1 MSYLRPYTANFERKN
16 NNRWS
21 LFVTDLLSERK
32 RSLNHLKIS
41 STIYFILVPKY
52 PHVVCHFAVPLGST
66 RGVPAVS
73 CLEIKASEGASAVS
87 GNYWLDSSKPGQ
99 VVLVYCDMSTG
110 GKLLFCICKF
120 LDYFYNAS
128 KTEGSYSM
136 EERNSSL
143 TLFFLVLF
151 FSFFF
156 LFFFFPLLWD
166 IDKCVS
172 GAHNWINGTANCT
185 NTLGSYKYACRP
197 GYRGDKWTKE
207 PRNIKQWPNLSTS

>member
-1 MSYLRPYTANFERKN
+1 MSYLRPYTTNFERKN
-16 NNRWS
+16 NNRWW

-41 STIYFILVPKY
+41 SNIYFILVPKY
-52 PHVVCHFAVPLGST
+52 PYVVCHFAVPLGST
-66 RGVPAVS
+66 REVPAVS

-110 GKLLFCICKF
+110 SKLLFCICKF
-120 LDYFYNAS
+120 LNYFYNAS

-143 TLFFLVLF
+143 TLFFFNIFLLVLLF
-151 FSFFF
+151 FS
-156 LFFFFPLLWD
+156 LL
-166 IDKCVS
+166 
-172 GAHNWINGTANCT
+172 H
-185 NTLGSYKYACRP
+185 TL
-197 GYRGDKWTKE
+197 DKWN
-207 PRNIKQWPNLSTS
+207 R